1 MAHYNSTFSGT
12 QIDANLTL
20 ASTSAQ
26 ADGVVL
32 SYNIALYGTDSTL
45 SSYSAT
51 NGVYLNGNSSGWL
64 ELNGDGSQRNHIK
77 IYGDTNPLNGINF
90 NTGATEVMRIDS
102 TGNVGIGTSSPTT
115 KIHVKSDSNDSLV
128 NTIGLSPSTT
138 DNIQGG
144 LGVVAG
150 GQVSING
157 ANIVTATTAGTERL
171 RIDSSGNVGIG
182 TTSPAEPLHVQEGGG
197 SGATASAGTIAF
209 IDGNANTKVT
219 IASGTTSTGR
229 INFGRSTDND
239 AGSIIYDHND
249 NSLAAKVSG
258 SEAMRIDSSG
268 NVGVGVTTLGAPL
281 QVDKAPVY
289 NTMVANFGELVAI
302 AGYQRGVVN
311 INGRVNGVDGN
322 AGLSLVARNA
332 GNANW
337 ISGLI
342 EYDRDDSMTFA
353 TGGAATTAA
362 SEAMR
367 IDSAG
372 TVLVAKTAAD
382 NTTVGHRFEGNGFVS
397 HVRDGA
403 EPLVLNRL
411 TSEGTIEEFRKD
423 GTSVGSIGTAN
434 GDLYVDGGPSA
445 HAGLRFQ
452 ATGILPRHSGGNSDG
467 AVDIGQGSN
476 RFRDLSLSGGVYLG
490 GTAAANKL
498 DDYEEGTASMKWSD
512 GTNDSS
518 VIACKYTK
526 VGRLVTVSGYASGNI
541 SGLTGSATIQLA
553 GFPFTFSEYGSFAIK
568 TRNINS
574 PTGCISLVG
583 FHGPSG
589 AFAGLS
595 FIVDNGNYVD
605 VTVADM
611 SVATNDCYFDITY
624 QTS

>member
-171 RIDSSGNVGIG
+171 
-182 TTSPAEPLHVQEGGG
+182 
-197 SGATASAGTIAF
+197 
-209 IDGNANTKVT
+209 
-219 IASGTTSTGR
+219 
-229 INFGRSTDND
+229 
-239 AGSIIYDHND
+239 
-249 NSLAAKVSG
+249 
-258 SEAMRIDSSG
+258 RIDSSG